1 MWTQG
6 INLMTNEK
14 PTIFISSIGLGD
26 YLPTYYTADGKQV
39 QAKFVQNAIRKLFAP
54 NASAIIFATRKALD
68 KFFPEDH
75 GQEILPR
82 FKKAKDGAGN
92 DPLFQLYRQNFFHEC
107 CRLGLEPPKTIMIP
121 DGKNMDELWEIFNKL
136 YEAIPENAKI
146 CFDPTHAFR
155 HHPIIMTILFNY
167 LHVIKNVKVVR
178 CEYGAFELN
187 KKRNEL
193 QEHIDGLLED
203 APDNTANKK
212 AEASSETEDSSPLF
226 PLTEFF
232 QLNDWTNAIHDFL
245 EYGRTNALEELV
257 EKNNCMN
264 STKASDDILHF
275 VNTLEKL
282 ANHALFSNL
291 HEIELL
297 NFKEDILN
305 PLKKIQN
312 AKENLNILPQL
323 SPLFGKIENHLDEFR
338 FSPTPSWKNGF
349 AMARWCCKF
358 RLHPQLYTI
367 LQETCVSA
375 SIDIFLNSNYSICSE
390 IELKEAHLIKG
401 SPNKTVKSQR
411 EYMSCL
417 LAVPPKADE
426 WKYPLILNDK
436 KDGEKGD
443 DPRRL
448 IGLKILANKTF
459 QDIREQYSTI
469 TNKRNAIN
477 HGFTGSHS
485 NVSEDSIQK
494 DVGKMIDDIEA
505 IFVSYCC

>member
-1 MWTQG
+1 M
-6 INLMTNEK
+6 NNEE

-26 YLPTYYTADGKQV
+26 YIPTFYTVDGKQSV

-68 KFFPEDH
+68 KFFPEDN
-75 GQEILPR
+75 EPLKLPQ
-82 FKKAKDGAGN
+82 AKRARDGAEM
-92 DPLFQLYRQNFFHEC
+92 DALFQLYRQNFYQEC
-107 CRLGLEPPKTIMIP
+107 SRLGLDAPKTIMIP

-136 YEAIPENAKI
+136 YEAIPENARI

-167 LHVIKNVKVVR
+167 LRIIKNVKVVR

-187 KKRNEL
+187 KKQNEL
-193 QEHIDGLLED
+193 REHINGLLED
-203 APDNTANKK
+203 APATTADRKK
-212 AEASSETEDSSPLF
+212 EDSDETEDSSPLF

-264 STKASDDILHF
+264 GTKASGDILHF
-275 VNTLEKL
+275 VSALEKL

-305 PLKKIQN
+305 PLKEIQN

-323 SPLFGKIENHLDEFR
+323 SPLFGKIERQLDELR
-338 FSPTPSWKNGF
+338 FSPMPSWKNGF

-375 SIDIFLNSNYSICSE
+375 SIDIFLKPDCSICSE
-390 IELKEAHLIKG
+390 TELKEAHLIKG
-401 SPNKTVKSQR
+401 SQSKTIKDQR
-411 EYMSCL
+411 DYMSCL
-417 LAVPPKADE
+417 LAVTQKEDE
-426 WKYPLILNDK
+426 WKYPLILK
-436 KDGEKGD
+436 VPKDGEKGD
-443 DPRRL
+443 DTRKLLSIR
-448 IGLKILANKTF
+448 ILANGTF
-459 QDIREQYSTI
+459 QDIREKYHDI

-485 NVSEDSIQK
+485 NISEDGIQQ
-494 DVGKMIDDIEA
+494 DVEKMIDDIEA
-505 IFVSYCC
+505 IFITLCS